1 MAQRSSEA
9 ARIEMIRA
17 MFDTTGTTGTT
28 DTSFS
33 KRTIVGIGD
42 DAAVLA
48 PGTTPLVWT
57 IDAQVEGVHFRRD
70 FMAMEDIGY
79 RATMA
84 AVSDLGA
91 MGASPIGILAAL
103 VLPADFSDEDLSALL
118 AGQAEAS
125 RETAAPIIGGNL
137 ARGNELS
144 ITTTV
149 LGESSRP
156 LTRSGARPTDTV
168 VLAGPLG
175 LSGAGLLLLQASMGK
190 TKERPD
196 EHPDAIPALRAYRR
210 PVARIADG
218 LAARDIATAAI
229 DVSDGLA
236 RDVGHIAR
244 SSNVRIVLEPAKLV
258 TGELERA
265 ARLVGADALQL
276 VLHGGEDFALVM
288 TVPAGQV
295 PVGFVPI
302 GRVLVAENGTSDV
315 VLEGPDRTL
324 VAVAERGYDHFE

>member
-1 MAQRSSEA
+1 MTHRSSEA
-9 ARIEMIRA
+9 ARIELIRT
-17 MFDTTGTTGTT
+17 MLGVGLSEQTTE
-28 DTSFS
+28 
-33 KRTIVGIGD
+33 RTLVGIGD

-70 FMAMEDIGY
+70 FMTLHDVGY

-103 VLPADFSDEDLSALL
+103 ILPADFSDEDLRSLL
-118 AGQAEAS
+118 AGQAEAAK
-125 RETAAPIIGGNL
+125 ETATPIVGGNL
-137 ARGNELS
+137 AKGTELS

-156 LTRSGARPTDTV
+156 LTRSGARAGDTV

-175 LSGAGLLLLQASMGK
+175 LSGAGLLLLQASVGK
-190 TKERPD
+190 TDERPD
-196 EHPDAIPALRAYRR
+196 AYPDASPALRAYRR
-210 PVARIADG
+210 PVARIAEG
-218 LAARDIATAAI
+218 LAARDIATAGI

-244 SSNVRIVLEPAKLV
+244 GSSVRIALETSKLV
-258 TGELERA
+258 TPELERA
-265 ARLVGADALQL
+265 ARIIGADPLKLALY
-276 VLHGGEDFALVM
+276 GGEDFALVM
-288 TVPAGQV
+288 TVPAGEV
-295 PVGFVPI
+295 PAGFVSI
-302 GRVLVAENGTSDV
+302 GRVLASSKGDV
-315 VLEGPDRTL
+315 VLERGDGTL
-324 VAVAERGYDHFE
+324 EPVAEGGYDHFA